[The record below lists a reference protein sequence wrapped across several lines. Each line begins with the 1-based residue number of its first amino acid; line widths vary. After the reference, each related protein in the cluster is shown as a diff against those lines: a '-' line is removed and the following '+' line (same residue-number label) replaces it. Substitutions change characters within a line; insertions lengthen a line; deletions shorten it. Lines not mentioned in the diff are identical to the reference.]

1 MTPGKSGHLQRRKD
15 VARIHTMAHKL
26 GMDTADKSLTSDYRA
41 MLLAHGGRTSTS
53 DMDAAALARVI
64 RHLVAATGGQ
74 PRSMSPRQYIELL
87 WQQLGDAGKLE
98 EPGPGGLSKF
108 LHSQVGV
115 HLPSALTGRQAARV
129 IEALKAWKAR
139 SAAPAR

>member
-1 MTPGKSGHLQRRKD
+1 MTATTPQRRKD
-15 VARIHTMAHKL
+15 IARIHALAHKL
-26 GMDTADKSLTSDYRA
+26 GMDTADKSPASDYRA
-41 MLLAHGGRTSTS
+41 MLLAHGGRTSTT
-53 DMDAAALARVI
+53 DMDAAGLARVI
-64 RHLVAATGGQ
+64 RRLVHATGGQ

-98 EPGPGGLSKF
+98 EPGPGGLAKF

-129 IEALKAWKAR
+129 IEALKAWRAR
-139 SAAPAR
+139 DAKPAR